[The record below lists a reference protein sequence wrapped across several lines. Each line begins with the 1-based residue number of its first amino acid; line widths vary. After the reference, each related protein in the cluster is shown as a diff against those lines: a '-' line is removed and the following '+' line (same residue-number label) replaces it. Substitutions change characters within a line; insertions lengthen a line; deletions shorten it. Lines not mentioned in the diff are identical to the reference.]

1 MSPESASFAP
11 WPGRHGPS
19 YKVTGINLKG
29 MPLGEYDR
37 LLTIL
42 TPERGLLRVAAPGV
56 RKPKSRIGGRCNLF
70 TVNQLLIDRGRTL
83 DRIAQAETLESY
95 PGLSQ
100 DLGKLAAGQYLAELA
115 LFQALS
121 DQPQADLFYALN
133 EHLGRL
139 DRLRLAPEREL
150 AIAQLWAH
158 LCHGIYHLL
167 AIAGLAPQV
176 HQCSL
181 SRHPLE
187 PDFRAGATPVGF
199 NPAVGGV
206 VRFAALSA
214 QAAQVPDRAVRS
226 RSSAVLRLGA
236 IELWWLQQLPRTH
249 LPAWPNALLPMPAPA
264 EQSRCW
270 LHIEQALRQYA
281 QYHFAQS
288 IRSADLL
295 DTYAN
300 PIPNAPV

>member
-1 MSPESASFAP
+1 MPSEFASS
-11 WPGRHGPS
+11 PGRHGPS

-42 TPERGLLRVAAPGV
+42 TPERGLVRVTAPGV
-56 RKPKSRIGGRCNLF
+56 RKPKSKIGGRSNLF

-83 DRIAQAETLESY
+83 DRIAQAETIASY

-139 DRLRLAPEREL
+139 ERLQLGSDRER
-150 AIAQLWAH
+150 AIAPLLAH

-176 HQCSL
+176 QQCSL
-181 SRHPLE
+181 SRRPLE
-187 PDFRAGATPVGF
+187 PDFRAGAASVGF

-214 QAAQVPDRAVRS
+214 QAPTAPETGGRS

-236 IELWWLQQLPRTH
+236 IELWWLQQLPRSD
-249 LPAWPNALLPMPAPA
+249 LPAWPDALAPASQPA
-264 EQSRCW
+264 EQAQCW
-270 LHIEQALRQYA
+270 QHIEQALRQYA

-300 PIPNAPV
+300 PTPNAPV

>member
-1 MSPESASFAP
+1 MPSEFASS
-11 WPGRHGPS
+11 PGRHGPS

-42 TPERGLLRVAAPGV
+42 TPERGLLRVTAPGV
-56 RKPKSRIGGRCNLF
+56 RKPKSKIGGRSNLF

-139 DRLRLAPEREL
+139 NRLRLGSVRER
-150 AIAQLWAH
+150 AIASLLAH

-176 HQCSL
+176 QQCSL

-187 PDFRAGATPVGF
+187 PDFRDGAAPVGF

-206 VRFAALSA
+206 VRFAALRA
-214 QAAQVPDRAVRS
+214 QAATAPEAGGRS

-236 IELWWLQQLPRTH
+236 IELWWLQQLPRTD
-249 LPAWPNALLPMPAPA
+249 LPPWPAALVPPPQPA

-300 PIPNAPV
+300 PNPNVPV